1 VRSGSASRTEAVY
14 RKRIRDKHVTTH
26 GGIRSW
32 DLMRTRCTAP
42 DHRDVLWQKVSDNA
56 DDDSA
61 DVAGAW
67 VVRMQGTMTI
77 CMRTA
82 ECPRP
87 LPIAY

>member
-1 VRSGSASRTEAVY
+1 
-14 RKRIRDKHVTTH
+14 
-26 GGIRSW
+26 
-32 DLMRTRCTAP
+32 MRTRCTAP

-87 LPIAY
+87 LPIAYWVQLARNAPDCSATVDVVGVRTR